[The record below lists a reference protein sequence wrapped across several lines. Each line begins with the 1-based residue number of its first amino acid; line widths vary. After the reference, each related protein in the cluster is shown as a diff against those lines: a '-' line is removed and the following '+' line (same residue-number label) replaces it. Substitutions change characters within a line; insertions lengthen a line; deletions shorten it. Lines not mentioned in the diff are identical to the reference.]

1 MFLKAGIAQGFPIIQ
16 PAHLAHYYFEEH
28 QRTALT
34 VNAPNDTVLE
44 IGGRAPEDFE
54 TIVRRYSAE
63 RPEAIQTF
71 SNKLKAMQFFVKML
85 MIPVPDM
92 ESYEQQQNYPL
103 INNPD
108 YSSDSEEWLASHDQQ
123 DATSSVSLH
132 SMRHLAG
139 WI

>member
-1 MFLKAGIAQGFPIIQ
+1 M
-16 PAHLAHYYFEEH
+16 
-28 QRTALT
+28 T

-71 SNKLKAMQFFVKML
+71 SNKIKAMQFFIKML
-85 MIPVPDM
+85 MTPAPDIDD
-92 ESYEQQQNYPL
+92 YEQQQNYPL

-108 YSSDSEEWLASHDQQ
+108 YSSDSEEWLASHDKQ
-123 DATSSVSLH
+123 DETSSVSLPPTLQ
-132 SMRHLAG
+132 LAG
-139 WI
+139 CD